1 MQNREIYSA
10 MSKEDKYKKV
20 KGIRILYP
28 RFNRGLDLIEK
39 CRQSTT
45 NSKDPQCLLITGSS
59 GSGKSSIFDTYK
71 DMNDKTV
78 YEETRT
84 KKVILSAEIPSP
96 TTIMSFLEA
105 LLEELGDPFP
115 TRGTKGN
122 KHLRLIKL
130 IKDCGVE
137 LIMLDE
143 FQHFVHPEKKKVNYD
158 VSDCFKSLVN
168 QTKVP
173 VVLFG
178 LSESKHVINCN
189 PQLKR
194 RFSIVYDLSPFG
206 IEEDSRVNE
215 FAKLLYNIDQQ
226 LPFEELSGFA
236 NEEMLERFY
245 YATDGLMDSIMK
257 LVREASIYAINGEK
271 TKIDL
276 SDLARAYN
284 LHSHLH
290 EGKSKH
296 PFEGESFSLGK
307 GILNVG

>member
-1 MQNREIYSA
+1 
-10 MSKEDKYKKV
+10 MSKEEKYKKI
-20 KGIRILYP
+20 KAMRILYP
-28 RFNRGLDLIEK
+28 RFNHALNLIER
-39 CRQSTT
+39 CRKSTT
-45 NSKDPQCLLITGSS
+45 SSSDPQCLLITGPS
-59 GSGKSSIFDTYK
+59 GSGKSSIFETYK
-71 DMNDKTV
+71 SLNDKTI

-137 LIMLDE
+137 LILLDE

-194 RFSIVYDLSPFG
+194 RFSMVYNLSPFG
-206 IEEDSRVNE
+206 FESSLRMTE

-236 NEEMLERFY
+236 QDDMLDRFY

-257 LVREASIYAINGEK
+257 LIRDAAGFAIDEEK
-271 TKIDL
+271 VKIEME
-276 SDLARAYN
+276 DLARAYN
-284 LHSHLH
+284 LHSHLQD
-290 EGKSKH
+290 GKSKH
-296 PFEGESFSLGK
+296 PFEESFSLGNSVTNA
-307 GILNVG
+307 G

>member
-1 MQNREIYSA
+1 MQNKEIYST
-10 MSKEDKYKKV
+10 MSKEDKYKKI
-20 KGIRILYP
+20 KGMRILYP
-28 RFNRGLDLIEK
+28 RFKRGLDLIER

-45 NSKDPQCLLITGSS
+45 NSRDPQCLLITGSS
-59 GSGKSSIFDTYK
+59 GTGKSSIFEAYK
-71 DMNDKTV
+71 SMHDKTV
-78 YEETRT
+78 YEESRT

-115 TRGTKGN
+115 TNGSKGN
-122 KHLRLIKL
+122 KHLRLIRL

-143 FQHFVHPEKKKVNYD
+143 FQHFVHPENRKINYD

-178 LSESKHVINCN
+178 LSESRLVIDCN

-194 RFSIVYDLSPFG
+194 RFSIVYNLSPFG
-206 IEEDSRVNE
+206 LESDLHRAE
-215 FAKLLYNIDQQ
+215 FAKLLYKIDQE
-226 LPFEELSGFA
+226 LPFEEMSGFA
-236 NEEMLERFY
+236 NEDLLERFY
-245 YATDGLMDSIMK
+245 YATGVLMDSIAK
-257 LVREASIYAINGEK
+257 LVKDAALFAISEGK
-271 TKIDL
+271 TRIEL
-276 SDLARAYN
+276 IDLARAYN

-296 PFEGESFSLGK
+296 PFEEGSFSLGN
-307 GILNVG
+307 GISNVG